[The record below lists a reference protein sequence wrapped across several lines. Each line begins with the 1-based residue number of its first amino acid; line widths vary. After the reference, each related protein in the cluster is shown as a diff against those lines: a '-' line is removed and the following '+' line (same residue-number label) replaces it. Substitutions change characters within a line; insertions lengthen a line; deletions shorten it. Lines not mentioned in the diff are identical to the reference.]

1 MRDNKSSSLILLS
14 LVLLSL
20 SLVFLCLWGYNF
32 YNDTQKQKANLLENK
47 KTPFIATSN
56 NIRDSLLNIYTS
68 TIDKLDSRINS
79 TKISTDSLLGNID
92 NKLNEINKLKEDIVA
107 ILKNKNNTTN
117 LGTASEKIEELQLK
131 IAQLQNRN
139 QEVEN
144 GNKNLKTLLQQT
156 VAEQNSGGQNSN
168 LMPVTDKLPATKTN
182 ITPVFTTADIR
193 LTALTSNDEKDIE
206 TIEADET
213 EKLNGSFIVKSN
225 NYQSKSAEIIVVVI
239 QPNGK
244 ILQNSVWEAGTFD
257 TPDGKKNYSDK
268 IHFDYTAGELK
279 KLQLSLSTE
288 KFQKGNYTI
297 QIYYN
302 GSIIG
307 KMVKSL
313 S

>member
-32 YNDTQKQKANLLENK
+32 YNDTQKQKAILLENK

-107 ILKNKNNTTN
+107 ILKNKNSTTN

-131 IAQLQNRN
+131 IAQLQNHN
-139 QEVEN
+139 LEVEN
-144 GNKNLKTLLQQT
+144 GNKNLKTLLQQI
-156 VAEQNSGGQNSN
+156 VAEQNLGGQNSSR
-168 LMPVTDKLPATKTN
+168 LTVTDKLPTTKTTV
-182 ITPVFTTADIR
+182 TPVFTTADIR
-193 LTALTSNDEKDIE
+193 LTALTSNDEKNIE

-225 NYQSKSAEIIVVVI
+225 NYQSKSAEIIVVLI

-244 ILQNSVWEAGTFD
+244 VLQNSVWEAGTFD
-257 TPDGKKNYSDK
+257 TPEGKKNYSDK
-268 IHFDYTAGELK
+268 MHFDYSPGELK

>member
-32 YNDTQKQKANLLENK
+32 YNDTLKQKANLLENK

-168 LMPVTDKLPATKTN
+168 LMPVTDK
-182 ITPVFTTADIR
+182 F
-193 LTALTSNDEKDIE
+193 
-206 TIEADET
+206 
-213 EKLNGSFIVKSN
+213 
-225 NYQSKSAEIIVVVI
+225 Q
-239 QPNGK
+239 QPK
-244 ILQNSVWEAGTFD
+244 QILHLF
-257 TPDGKKNYSDK
+257 
-268 IHFDYTAGELK
+268 
-279 KLQLSLSTE
+279 LQQLI
-288 KFQKGNYTI
+288 FA
-297 QIYYN
+297 
-302 GSIIG
+302 
-307 KMVKSL
+307 
-313 S
+313 